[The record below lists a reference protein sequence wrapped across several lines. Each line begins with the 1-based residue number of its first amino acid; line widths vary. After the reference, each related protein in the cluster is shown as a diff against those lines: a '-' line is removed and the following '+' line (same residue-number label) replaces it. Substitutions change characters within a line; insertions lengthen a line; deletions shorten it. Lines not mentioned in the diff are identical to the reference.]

1 MITMY
6 RGKWKF
12 SVMSADE
19 AEKFI
24 RESHFERIRFISI
37 TEANGYHIDFQKC
50 KGNITFLP
58 LKFDDCTTDLEG
70 TCITEV
76 QAKNI
81 VKFVLDN
88 HEADKADWFCVNCT
102 AGVSRSAAV
111 CAAIMRILCNDD
123 MPVFTNSHFCP
134 NMTVYREVLNAWI
147 DKLSDDG
154 ENTSQEIWNSTN
166 PDLIGE

>member
-12 SVMSADE
+12 SVMNADE

-24 RESHFERIRFISI
+24 QESHCERIRFISI
-37 TEANGYHIDFQKC
+37 TEANGHHIDFQKC
-50 KGNITFLP
+50 EGNITFLP

-70 TCITEV
+70 TCITDI

-81 VKFVLDN
+81 VKFVLDD
-88 HEADKADWFCVNCT
+88 HEADKTDWFCVNCA

>member
-6 RGKWKF
+6 RGKQKF

-24 RESHFERIRFISI
+24 QESHCERIRFISI
-37 TEANGYHIDFQKC
+37 TEANGHHIDFQKC
-50 KGNITFLP
+50 EGNITFLP

-70 TCITEV
+70 TCITNV
-76 QAKNI
+76 QAGNI

-88 HEADKADWFCVNCT
+88 HEADKTDWFCVNCA

>member
-19 AEKFI
+19 AEAFI
-24 RESHFERIRFISI
+24 QEPHFERIRFVSI
-37 TEANGYHIDFQKC
+37 TEACGYHIDFTKNV
-50 KGNITFLP
+50 GNIEFLP
-58 LKFDDCTTDLEG
+58 LAFDDCTTNLEG
-70 TCITEV
+70 VCITDV

-81 VKFVLDN
+81 VKFVLDD
-88 HEADKADWFCVNCT
+88 HVADKTDWFCVNCG
-102 AGVSRSAAV
+102 AGESRSAAV

-123 MPVFTNSHFCP
+123 MPVFTNSYFRP

-154 ENTSQEIWNSTN
+154 KNKSQEIWNSVN
-166 PDLIGE
+166 PNLIGE